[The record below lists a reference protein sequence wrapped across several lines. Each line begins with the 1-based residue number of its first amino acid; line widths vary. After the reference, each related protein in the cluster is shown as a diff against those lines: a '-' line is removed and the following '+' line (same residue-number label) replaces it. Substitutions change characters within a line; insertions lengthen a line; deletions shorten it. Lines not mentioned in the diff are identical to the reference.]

1 MLLCTVT
8 FILFLDIASGLK
20 VLDSPRNQYLFDDRL
35 VDGKLPIKD
44 NNSSCIRCA
53 VIGNGG
59 MMNGSK
65 MGREIDENDY
75 VFR

>member
-1 MLLCTVT
+1 MNTPS
-8 FILFLDIASGLK
+8 A
-20 VLDSPRNQYLFDDRL
+20 QYLFDDRL
-35 VDGKLPIKD
+35 DKDGNLPRND
-44 NNSSCIRCA
+44 TSCVRCA

-65 MGREIDENDY
+65 MGKEIDANDY